1 MVDKPR
7 LISILGSTG
16 SIGSNT
22 IDLIARTPEHYIISA
37 LACKQNARLLA
48 QQAKK
53 LQAVFVAIEDK
64 NAWPVLRNALAGTGI
79 EAAAGTEA
87 VLEAAK
93 RPAEWTMCSIV
104 GAAGL
109 APTLEAVRRGHTV
122 ALANKEALVCA
133 GSLFIR
139 EAMRTGCQ
147 ILPVDSEHNA
157 IFQLFDSRKREG
169 IEKITLTASG
179 GPFRTLSRKEM
190 ACKTPSQAAAHPN
203 WSMGTKVSIDSATIM
218 NKGLEIIEAHYL
230 FAIPEVQIDVL
241 IHPES
246 VVHSMVSYI
255 DGSVI
260 AQLSSPDMRTPIA
273 YCLAWPKRMDT
284 IIKNLDLVSIGQLSF
299 FALDNNR
306 FPAISLAREALRAKG
321 DAACVMNAA
330 NEVAV
335 EAFVAG
341 RIGFTEISSVVY
353 ETMQRCPTEDI
364 DNLESVFRSNAKGRR
379 IADDIISDFTGV
391 SIADRRRYLLLPNFS
406 MKSVAVMHNKKI

>member
-1 MVDKPR
+1 MVDKAR
-7 LISILGSTG
+7 SISILGSTG
-16 SIGSNT
+16 SIGTNT
-22 IDLIARTPEHYIISA
+22 IDLISRMPEQFIVSA
-37 LACKQNARLLA
+37 LACKCNARLLA
-48 QQAKK
+48 KQAKM
-53 LQAVFVAIEDK
+53 LQAAFVAIADK
-64 NAWPVLRNALAGTGI
+64 NAWPVLRDSLAGTGI
-79 EAAAGTEA
+79 EAAAGSEA
-87 VLEAAK
+87 VLEAAR
-93 RPAEWTMCSIV
+93 RPAEWIMCSIV

-109 APTLEAVRRGHTV
+109 APTLEAIRRGCTV

-157 IFQLFDSRKREG
+157 IFQLFDTQKRDK

-190 ACKTPSQAAAHPN
+190 AYKTPKQAAAHPI
-203 WSMGTKVSIDSATIM
+203 WSMGKKVSIDSATIM

-230 FAIPEVQIDVL
+230 FAMPEVQIDVL

-246 VVHSMVSYI
+246 VVHSIVSYI

-260 AQLSSPDMRTPIA
+260 AQLSSPDMRIPIA
-273 YCLAWPKRMDT
+273 YCLAWPQRMKT
-284 IIKNLDLVSIGQLSF
+284 ITKNLDLVSIGQLNF
-299 FALDNNR
+299 FTLDNDR
-306 FPAISLAREALRAKG
+306 FPAINIAREALRTKG
-321 DAACVMNAA
+321 DAPCVMNAA

-341 RIGFTEISSVVY
+341 RIGFNEIISVVY

-364 DNLESVFRSNAKGRR
+364 DNLDSVFRANAKGCR
-379 IADDIISDFTGV
+379 IANDIISAFTGV
-391 SIADRRRYLLLPNFS
+391 QLRR
-406 MKSVAVMHNKKI
+406 